1 MGRTTSITREKMLEA
16 AFNMLVR
23 DGYATVNIK
32 TLAAEIG
39 CSTQPISWHFGSIQ
53 GLRKELYIYARKHVW
68 SDDLFIREGKSAI
81 DTFFEVGKNYINIA
95 CDQPNLFR
103 FLNIDDLG
111 EVRSTDE
118 SVLDLLFDSEM
129 SKLFSHQYNVP
140 EERMKATIRDIIIY
154 THGLAVLMMWDHY
167 HMDKEK
173 AFTLIYENG
182 RDKFARLGIEIKRF
196 TKCIKTHGSGRI

>member
-1 MGRTTSITREKMLEA
+1 MLEA

-103 FLNIDDLG
+103 FLKRKRN
-111 EVRSTDE
+111 R
-118 SVLDLLFDSEM
+118 FF
-129 SKLFSHQYNVP
+129 KL
-140 EERMKATIRDIIIY
+140 
-154 THGLAVLMMWDHY
+154 
-167 HMDKEK
+167 
-173 AFTLIYENG
+173 
-182 RDKFARLGIEIKRF
+182 
-196 TKCIKTHGSGRI
+196 

>member
-1 MGRTTSITREKMLEA
+1 MGRTTTITREKMLEA

-23 DGYATVNIK
+23 EGYANVNIK

-68 SDDLFIREGKSAI
+68 GDDLFIREGKSAI

-182 RDKFARLGIEIKRF
+182 RDKFARLGIEI
-196 TKCIKTHGSGRI
+196 